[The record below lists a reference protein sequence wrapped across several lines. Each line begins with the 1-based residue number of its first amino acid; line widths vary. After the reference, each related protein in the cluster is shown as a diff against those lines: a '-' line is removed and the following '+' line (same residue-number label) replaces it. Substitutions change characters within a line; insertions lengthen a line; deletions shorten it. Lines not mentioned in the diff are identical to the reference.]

1 MFEHPCTITVS
12 APSGSGKS
20 YLVMKML
27 QQGKFKPKPDR
38 IVVLYKRW
46 QPLYTEMKNTIP
58 NIEFIQGV
66 PQDLDD
72 DKFFDVT

>member
-1 MFEHPCTITVS
+1 
-12 APSGSGKS
+12 
-20 YLVMKML
+20 MKML

-46 QPLYTEMKNTIP
+46 LPLYTEMKNTIP
-58 NIEFIQGV
+58 NIEFIKGV

-72 DKFFDVT
+72 DNFFDVTKK